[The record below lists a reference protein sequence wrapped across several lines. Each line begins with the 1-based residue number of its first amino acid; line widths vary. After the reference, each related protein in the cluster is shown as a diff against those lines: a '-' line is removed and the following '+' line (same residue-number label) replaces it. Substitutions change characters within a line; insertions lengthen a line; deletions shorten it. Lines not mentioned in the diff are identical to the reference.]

1 MANYAKWSDH
11 ADRLYIWD
19 TETGEIQYILSES
32 SWMRHTG
39 IPKEALKWAK
49 AGYLLLD
56 GSPTQDGGPDL
67 ALIKELYAPQYRLN
81 ENTGKVEQYYIN
93 EPDFSPLTNPAYL
106 VPGEIE
112 DVENGRLYDRPLPE
126 GVTYGQR
133 LRPA

>member
-19 TETGEIQYILSES
+19 TETGEVQAFLNES
-32 SWMRHTG
+32 TWMRFTG
-39 IPKEALKWAK
+39 ITRDALKWAK

-56 GSPTQDGGPDL
+56 GSATQEGGPDL
-67 ALIKELYAPQYRLN
+67 AALEQLYAPQYRIN
-81 ENTGKVEQYYIN
+81 QDTGKTEEYYIN
-93 EPDFSPLTNPAYL
+93 KPDFSPLTNPAYL

-112 DVENGRLYDRPLPE
+112 DEANGRLYGRPLPE